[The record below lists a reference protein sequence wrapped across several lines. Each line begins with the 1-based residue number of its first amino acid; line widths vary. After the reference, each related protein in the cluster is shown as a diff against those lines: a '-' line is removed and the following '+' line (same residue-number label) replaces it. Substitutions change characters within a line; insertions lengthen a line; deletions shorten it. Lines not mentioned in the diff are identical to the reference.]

1 MLRLFGLIA
10 SRKRGTPMRGW
21 LFSLVLLTGC
31 ATAQSAFTPQRV
43 ELDLAGVAFDIEYV
57 ADPDSRRQGLMG
69 RGALP
74 PRTGMLFDFPEGTR
88 PAIWMRNMVISL
100 DLLYLDANGRIV
112 QIFREVPPCRAMPC
126 EIYRADQPLRFVLE
140 VPAGTADSL
149 QLAVGQELP
158 LGGLSDQPAPQ
169 E

>member
-1 MLRLFGLIA
+1 MPRLLAQIA
-10 SRKRGTPMRGW
+10 TCKQRISLRGW
-21 LFSLVLLTGC
+21 LLCLTLLTGC
-31 ATAQSAFTPQRV
+31 ATAQSAFTPQQV
-43 ELDLAGVAFDIEYV
+43 ELDLAGVGFDIEYV

-69 RGALP
+69 RDALA

-100 DLLYLDANGRIV
+100 DLLYIDEDGRIV
-112 QIFREVPPCRAMPC
+112 QIFREVPPCRVMPC
-126 EIYRADQPLRFVLE
+126 EIYHADQPLRFVLE

-149 QLAVGQELP
+149 QLAVGQELD
-158 LGGLSDQPAPQ
+158 LGGLSEHPAPQ